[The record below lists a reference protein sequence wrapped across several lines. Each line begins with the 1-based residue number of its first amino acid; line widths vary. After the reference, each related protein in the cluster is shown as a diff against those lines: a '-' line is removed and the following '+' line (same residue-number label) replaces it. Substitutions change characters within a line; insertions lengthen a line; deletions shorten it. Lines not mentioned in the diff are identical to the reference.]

1 MKKAPNCLES
11 IAPCALSIIGFIY
24 ANIIGSSL
32 VTVPN
37 DASFHFNLI
46 TVNALFGGFLYTNY
60 SLLIGLL
67 DNKIIEQVQNTSIIA
82 KRNSHILK
90 GIIHA
95 TISVISGLC
104 LVLIPQSFL
113 PWLTSLLIN
122 VEITFMGFLIIYF
135 ILSLKEMSK
144 LVKLLHNS
152 NDREKDNKIASVKS
166 KFLEK

>member
-1 MKKAPNCLES
+1 MES
-11 IAPCALSIIGFIY
+11 FY
-24 ANIIGSSL
+24 
-32 VTVPN
+32 T
-37 DASFHFNLI
+37 
-46 TVNALFGGFLYTNY
+46 LFG
-60 SLLIGLL
+60 
-67 DNKIIEQVQNTSIIA
+67 
-82 KRNSHILK
+82 R
-90 GIIHA
+90 IHELNVYA

-152 NDREKDNKIASVKS
+152 NDKDKDNKIASVKS

>member
-1 MKKAPNCLES
+1 MATKNIYLYEVTIKDES
-11 IAPCALSIIGFIY
+11 TG
-24 ANIIGSSL
+24 NE
-32 VTVPN
+32 VPL
-37 DASFHFNLI
+37 HLYKTLI
-46 TVNALFGGFLYTNY
+46 Q
-60 SLLIGLL
+60 S
-67 DNKIIEQVQNTSIIA
+67 
-82 KRNSHILK
+82 NSHILK
-90 GIIHA
+90 GIIYA